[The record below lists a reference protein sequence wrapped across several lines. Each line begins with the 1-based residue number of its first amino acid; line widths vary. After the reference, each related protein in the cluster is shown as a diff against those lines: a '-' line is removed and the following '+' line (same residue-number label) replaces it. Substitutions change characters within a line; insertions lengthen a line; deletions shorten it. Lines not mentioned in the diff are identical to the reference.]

1 MKASRYRLLLWEVF
15 ICFGPV
21 ILILVFGLITAPVLV
36 PYYLKQIGGILTG
49 TLDGSLLGYWL
60 ALSST
65 VLGLVG
71 LVTLIYV
78 VRSLRRN
85 YLNPHL
91 LPRIRIGFLLGLSAL
106 IQPTIF
112 PYVSYFLTTDKN
124 LEEFTLMSF
133 FFSTLF
139 YLWLPLLS
147 GIHIMYLAE
156 NLAKSDNADHQ
167 KK

>member
-21 ILILVFGLITAPVLV
+21 ILSLVFGLITAPVLV
-36 PYYLKQIGGILTG
+36 PYYLKQIGRILTG

-78 VRSLRRN
+78 VRSLRKN

-91 LPRIRIGFLLGLSAL
+91 LPRIRIGFLLGLWAL
-106 IQPTIF
+106 IQPTVIPF
-112 PYVSYFLTTDKN
+112 FLSSRDIN
-124 LEEFTLMSF
+124 LVEFFSFTL
-133 FFSTLF
+133 FS
-139 YLWLPLLS
+139 LWLPLLS